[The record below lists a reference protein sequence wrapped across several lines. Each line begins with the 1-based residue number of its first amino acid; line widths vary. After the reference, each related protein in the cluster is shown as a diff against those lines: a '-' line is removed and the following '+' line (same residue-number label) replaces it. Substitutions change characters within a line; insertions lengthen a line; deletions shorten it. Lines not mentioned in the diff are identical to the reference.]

1 MYAARDLQ
9 QNTLLIVNTVIN
21 KRAFSTK
28 PKHTKIHKNTYRSK
42 AEIVGGSARN
52 SNSGGGSLGTGGSTI
67 VTAGVCCIRGLGCK
81 QRSFNKEVINLHK
94 LADRLQR

>member
-1 MYAARDLQ
+1 MYAAHYLQ
-9 QNTLLIVNTVIN
+9 QNTLLIVSTVIN

-28 PKHTKIHKNTYRSK
+28 LKHTKIYKSTYRSK

-81 QRSFNKEVINLHK
+81 QWSFNKDVINLHE